1 MAEIRPFSGYLYKLK
16 APADLGRIIA
26 PPYDMLGGD
35 AIDRYYARDPRN
47 AVRIIQNKKEPA
59 DAGNRDRHRRA
70 AALFEQWVRDG
81 AIVRDPKP
89 SVYVYRQEFTIDGSR
104 RARTGIIARVKLVDF
119 SEGVVLPH
127 ENTLSAPKVDRM
139 EHMQAINANTEQIF
153 GIVQDGGDVYPAI
166 ADAAQHAEAIGACV
180 DEFGVTHQLMRLS
193 DANTISKLQ
202 QIIAPRTVL
211 IADGHHRYETAL
223 AYARETGA
231 PPAAFVMMTMVSMA
245 DPGLVIRPFHR
256 MVRAQPGIMTPARE
270 LVARLFTILREET
283 ASADAARGFVQSP
296 EDGSLLFLDAAT
308 SRLYRLS
315 PNARGEAALKRESTL
330 SDAWNHLNV
339 SMVNLLFVKTLLG
352 LPLNGETLHDQIAY
366 EQDAATV
373 TGTMAGSR
381 DFIGAFFLRPITI
394 QTIRAIVAAGERM
407 PQKST
412 NFFPKIWS
420 GLVFNRLEP

>member
-1 MAEIRPFSGYLYKLK
+1 MAEIRPFTGYRYALN

-47 AVRIIQNKKEPA
+47 VVRIIQNKKEPA
-59 DAGNRDRHRRA
+59 DAGNADRHRRA
-70 AALFEQWVRDG
+70 AALFEQWIRDG
-81 AIVRDPKP
+81 AIVRDAQPAL
-89 SVYVYRQEFTIDGSR
+89 YVYRQEFIVDGSR

-139 EHMQAINANTEQIF
+139 QHMQAINANTEQIF
-153 GIVQDGGDVYPAI
+153 GIVQDGGDLYPAI
-166 ADAAQHAEAIGACV
+166 ADAAPRAEALGECV
-180 DEFGVTHQLMRLS
+180 DEFGVTHRLMRLS
-193 DANTISKLQ
+193 DANIITKLQ
-202 QIIAPRTVL
+202 QIIAPRAIL

-223 AYARETGA
+223 AYARENGA
-231 PPAAFVMMTMVSMA
+231 PAAAFVMMTMVSMT

-256 MVRAQPGIMTPARE
+256 MVRAQPGMATPARE
-270 LVARLFTILREET
+270 LVARLFTILREEP

-296 EDGSLLFLDAAT
+296 EDGSLLFLDAAA
-308 SRLYRLS
+308 SRLYRIS
-315 PNARGEAALKRESTL
+315 PNAQGEAALKRESTL

-339 SMVNLLFVKTLLG
+339 STVNLLFVKTLLG

-373 TGTMAGSR
+373 INTVAGSG
-381 DFIGAFFLRPITI
+381 DFTGAFFLRPVTI

>member
-1 MAEIRPFSGYLYKLK
+1 MADIQPFCGYRYALDT
-16 APADLGRIIA
+16 PADLGRIIA
-26 PPYDMLGGD
+26 PPYDMLGGN

-47 AVRIIQNKKEPA
+47 VVRIIQNKKEPA
-59 DAGNRDRHRRA
+59 DAGNADRHRRA
-70 AALFEQWVRDG
+70 AALFEQWIRDG
-81 AIVRDPKP
+81 AIVRDAQPAL
-89 SVYVYRQEFTIDGSR
+89 YVYRQEFIVDGSR

-139 EHMQAINANTEQIF
+139 QHMQAINANTEQIF
-153 GIVQDGGDVYPAI
+153 GIVQDGGDLYPAI
-166 ADAAQHAEAIGACV
+166 ADAAQRAEALGECI
-180 DEFGVTHQLMRLS
+180 DEFGVTHRLMRLS
-193 DANTISKLQ
+193 DANIITKLQ
-202 QIIAPRTVL
+202 QIIAPRAIL

-223 AYARETGA
+223 AYAREKGA
-231 PPAAFVMMTMVSMA
+231 PAAAFVMMTMVSMT

-256 MVRAQPGIMTPARE
+256 MVRAQPGMATPARE
-270 LVARLFTILREET
+270 LVARLFTILREEP

-308 SRLYRLS
+308 ARLYRLT
-315 PNARGEAALKRESTL
+315 PNPAGEAALKRESAL

-339 SMVNLLFVKTLLG
+339 SMVNLLFVKTLLD

-373 TGTMAGSR
+373 INTVAGSG
-381 DFIGAFFLRPITI
+381 DFTGAFFLRPVTI